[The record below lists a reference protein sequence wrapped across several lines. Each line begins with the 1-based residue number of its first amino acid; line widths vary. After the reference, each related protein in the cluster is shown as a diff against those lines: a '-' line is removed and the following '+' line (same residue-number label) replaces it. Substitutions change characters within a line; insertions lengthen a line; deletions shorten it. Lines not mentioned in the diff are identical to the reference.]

1 MAIDAKKTGN
11 SWNVFI
17 NGGRI
22 DTKIDAIQWAKKAV
36 KLGAGEILLTSMDRD
51 GTKNGY
57 DLELT
62 KKISSSVDVP
72 VVASGGVGAL
82 EDFLNGVKVGKAS
95 ALLAAS
101 VFHYKKFSIND
112 VKKYLNS
119 NGVNVRI

>member
-1 MAIDAKKTGN
+1 MG
-11 SWNVFI
+11 
-17 NGGRI
+17 
-22 DTKIDAIQWAKKAV
+22 KKAV

-62 KKISSSVDVP
+62 KKFLSSVDVP

-101 VFHYKKFSIND
+101 VFHYKVLNKRCKKIFKFKRS
-112 VKKYLNS
+112 
-119 NGVNVRI
+119 